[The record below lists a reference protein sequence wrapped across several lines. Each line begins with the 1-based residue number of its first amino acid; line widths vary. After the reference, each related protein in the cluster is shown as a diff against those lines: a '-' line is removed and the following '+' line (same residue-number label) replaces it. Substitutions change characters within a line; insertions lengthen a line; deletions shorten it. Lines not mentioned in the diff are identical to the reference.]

1 MKKSRRYIECY
12 VSELMVGNRSK
23 GIHLSK
29 LHKRV

>member
-1 MKKSRRYIECY
+1 MKKSRRWVYFD